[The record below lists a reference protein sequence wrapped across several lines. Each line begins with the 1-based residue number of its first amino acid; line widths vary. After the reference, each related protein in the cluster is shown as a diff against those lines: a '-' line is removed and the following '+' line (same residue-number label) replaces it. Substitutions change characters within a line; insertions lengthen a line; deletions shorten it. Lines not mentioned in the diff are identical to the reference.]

1 MKAKVCAW
9 PVVAGR
15 RAPARSRVSI
25 ARFGLS
31 LPSRRCYAVEVQAL
45 QPIPAPLRLTEHG
58 VLQISGTRVT
68 LDSLVSRFDAGA
80 TPEEIVQQFPS
91 LGLAEVYAVVAY
103 VLSNRAEVD
112 AYLEKRARI
121 AESVRTEVER
131 RWPAAG
137 LRERLLA
144 RRR

>member
-1 MKAKVCAW
+1 M
-9 PVVAGR
+9 
-15 RAPARSRVSI
+15 
-25 ARFGLS
+25 
-31 LPSRRCYAVEVQAL
+31 QAL
-45 QPIPAPLRLTEHG
+45 QPIPAPLRLTDHG
-58 VLQISGTRVT
+58 VLLIGGTRVT
-68 LDSLVSRFDAGA
+68 LDSVVSRFDAGA

-112 AYLEKRARI
+112 EYLEKRARI
-121 AESVRTEVER
+121 AESVRAEVER